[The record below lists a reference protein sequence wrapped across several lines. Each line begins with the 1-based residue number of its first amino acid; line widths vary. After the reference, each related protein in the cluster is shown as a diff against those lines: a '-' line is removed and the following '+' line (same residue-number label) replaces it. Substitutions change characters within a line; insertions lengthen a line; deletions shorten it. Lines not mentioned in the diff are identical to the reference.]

1 MAQHN
6 WRDLLRKCANVP
18 SVVWHATRTNAVPG
32 DGSAKAEIL
41 FIGEG
46 PGYHEDQQGLPF
58 VGRSGDYLSYLLEQ
72 IRLKREDVFITNI
85 IKCRAPNNRDP
96 LPNEIQA
103 CRPYFERQLALIDP
117 LVVATLGRFSMRL
130 FFPGASIS
138 RIHGQARIEG
148 GRAYLPLYHPAA
160 ALRNPNLRHDMEADI
175 AQLLA
180 LRDEMRPP
188 PRHRRGA
195 RGATRTKDTFLTRI
209 ILRRCRPRPPLHPS
223 SSGSSIPAALRFVR
237 GEFAAGRQWRPTCGL
252 LGKRSIST
260 TQLLSLST
268 L

>member
-1 MAQHN
+1 MVDTEAKAQLDQLAAEI
-6 WRDLLRKCANVP
+6 RVCTRCGL
-18 SVVWHATRTNAVPG
+18 HATRTHAVPG
-32 DGSAKAEIL
+32 AGNAKAEIL

-58 VGRSGDYLSYLLEQ
+58 VGRSGDYLSYLLDQ
-72 IRLKREDVFITNI
+72 IRLKREDVYITNI

-96 LPNEIQA
+96 LPHEIQA
-103 CRPYFERQLALIDP
+103 CRPYFDRQLALIDP

-175 AQLLA
+175 AQLRE
-180 LRDEMRPP
+180 LRDEMRK
-188 PRHRRGA
+188 RRA
-195 RGATRTKDTFLTRI
+195 
-209 ILRRCRPRPPLHPS
+209 
-223 SSGSSIPAALRFVR
+223 SGELP
-237 GEFAAGRQWRPTCGL
+237 EP
-252 LGKRSIST
+252 KRE
-260 TQLLSLST
+260 QKT
-268 L
+268 LF

>member
-1 MAQHN
+1 MSGDLSVIMAIDGAAQLE
-6 WRDLLRKCANVP
+6 RLATEVRECTLCGL
-18 SVVWHATRTNAVPG
+18 HATRTNAVPG

-180 LRDEMRPP
+180 LRGEMRRRRATGEVPEA
-188 PRHRRGA
+188 PREQ
-195 RGATRTKDTFLTRI
+195 K
-209 ILRRCRPRPPLHPS
+209 
-223 SSGSSIPAALRFVR
+223 
-237 GEFAAGRQWRPTCGL
+237 
-252 LGKRSIST
+252 
-260 TQLLSLST
+260 T
-268 L
+268 LF

>member
-1 MAQHN
+1 MTAIDGAAQLERLAAEVRECTLCSLHT
-6 WRDLLRKCANVP
+6 
-18 SVVWHATRTNAVPG
+18 TRTNAVPG
-32 DGSAKAEIL
+32 AGSVKAEIL

-96 LPNEIQA
+96 LPHEIQA

-160 ALRNPNLRHDMEADI
+160 ALRNPNLRHDMEVDI
-175 AQLLA
+175 AQLRA
-180 LRDEMRPP
+180 LRDEMRS
-188 PRHRRGA
+188 RR
-195 RGATRTKDTFLTRI
+195 
-209 ILRRCRPRPPLHPS
+209 
-223 SSGSSIPAALRFVR
+223 
-237 GEFAAGRQWRPTCGL
+237 AAGEVPEQPREQ
-252 LGKRSIST
+252 K
-260 TQLLSLST
+260 T
-268 L
+268 LF